1 MKAFAD
7 LLYKLVLTPARNR
20 KLELLTQYLRT
31 TPDPDRGYA
40 LAALTSH
47 LTMKT
52 VKSAALRDILLAR
65 VDPTLFE
72 ISYDYVG
79 DLAETIALMWP
90 SQAGPSHTEPS
101 QAEGDLPSLT
111 TIVEILTSAPKLDV
125 LKSIQHWLDCGNE
138 TQRWAL
144 MKLITGNLR
153 IGLSEKLA
161 KTAVANLSDHVSIDD
176 IEELWHGLTP
186 PYTELFNWIDK
197 RGDRPDASN
206 AILFRSL
213 MLANPLEAGDM
224 AQITPETY
232 AAEWKW
238 DGIRVQLSGTG
249 EDVKLFSRSGE
260 DISAAF
266 PDLLQH
272 LNINGVLDGELLVMK
287 DGKVAPFNDLQQR
300 LNRKTVTPA
309 MLKDYPVHVRLY
321 DILFDAAE
329 DLRPLTFMQRRARL
343 EQFAALHQSP
353 RLDVSTL
360 VEFSSVE
367 ELGETQKILR
377 ERDDLLQTEGYMLKR
392 KDSAYLAGRAKGHWW
407 KWKRDPLTVDVVLIY
422 AQRGHGKRSS
432 YYSDYTFGAWD
443 VDDEGKRVLVP
454 VGKAYSGYTDEELL
468 KIDKFVRN
476 NTLAR
481 FGPVRTVKPDMVFEL
496 EFDGI
501 FKSARHKSGV
511 AMRFPRI
518 ARIRWDKPAN
528 EADTV
533 ENLRKMIAS

>member
-20 KLELLTQYLRT
+20 KLELLTQYLKT

-52 VKSAALRDILLAR
+52 VKSAALRDVLLAR

-90 SQAGPSHTEPS
+90 GQAGPGH
-101 QAEGDLPSLT
+101 AEGTLPSLT
-111 TIVEILTSAPKLDV
+111 TIVEILTTETKLEV
-125 LKSIQHWLDCGNE
+125 LKCIPHWLDRGDE

-161 KTAVANLSDHVSIDD
+161 KTAVANLAEHVSIDD
-176 IEELWHGLTP
+176 IEELWHGLEP
-186 PYTELFNWIDK
+186 PYTALFDWIDGRSEK
-197 RGDRPDASN
+197 PDASS
-206 AILFRSL
+206 AVLFRSL
-213 MLANPLEAGDM
+213 MLANPLEHGDM

-238 DGIRVQLSGTG
+238 DGIRVQLSGNG
-249 EDVKLFSRSGE
+249 AEQKLFSRSGE
-260 DISAAF
+260 DIGAGF
-266 PDLLQH
+266 PDLLGNLQ
-272 LNINGVLDGELLVMK
+272 INGVLDGELLVMK

-309 MLKDYPVHVRLY
+309 MLKEHPVHMRLY
-321 DILFDAAE
+321 DILFDGAE
-329 DLRPLTFMQRRARL
+329 DLRALTFMQRRARL
-343 EQFAALHQSP
+343 EQFAALHPDP
-353 RLDVSTL
+353 RLDVSEL
-360 VEFSSVE
+360 VNFSSVE

-377 ERDDLLQTEGYMLKR
+377 EREDLLQTEGYMLKR
-392 KDSAYLAGRAKGHWW
+392 KDSPYLSGRQKGHWW

-432 YYSDYTFGAWD
+432 FYSDYTFGAWD
-443 VDDEGKRVLVP
+443 MDEQGMRVLVP

-481 FGPVRTVKPDMVFEL
+481 FGPVRTVKPEMVFEL
-496 EFDGI
+496 EFD
-501 FKSARHKSGV
+501 FRHFQIG
-511 AMRFPRI
+511 A
-518 ARIRWDKPAN
+518 A
-528 EADTV
+528 
-533 ENLRKMIAS
+533 